1 MPAADR
7 SGVTTYETPSD
18 TEIVIT
24 RFVEAPSDQVFDAWT
39 QPEHVTRWML
49 GPDGWTMPVCDI
61 DLRPGGAWRFVW
73 RSPEG
78 TELDMAGEYREVSR
92 PHRLVS
98 TERWG
103 EPWPETLQTV
113 DFRED
118 DDGTTIVCTVLYP
131 SRGARDAAL
140 ETGMKE
146 GMDQSFDRLAA
157 LLG

>member
-1 MPAADR
+1 MPEADR

-24 RFVEAPSDQVFDAWT
+24 RFVEAPGEQVFDAWT
-39 QPEHVTRWML
+39 KPEHVTQWML
-49 GPDGWTMPVCDI
+49 GPAGWTMPVCDI

-78 TELDMAGEYREVSR
+78 TELDMTGEYREVSR
-92 PHRLVS
+92 PDRLVS

-103 EPWPETLQTV
+103 DPWPETLQTI

-118 DDGTTIVCTVLYP
+118 DHGTTIVCTVLYP
-131 SRGARDAAL
+131 TRGARDAAL
-140 ETGMKE
+140 DTGMKE
-146 GMDQSFDRLAA
+146 GMDQSFDRLTA

>member
-1 MPAADR
+1 MPEADR

-24 RFVEAPSDQVFDAWT
+24 RFVEAPIEQVFDAWT
-39 QPEHVTRWML
+39 KPEHVTQWML
-49 GPDGWTMPVCDI
+49 GPAGWTMPVCDI

-78 TELDMAGEYREVSR
+78 TELDMTGEYREVSR
-92 PHRLVS
+92 PDRLVS

-103 EPWPETLQTV
+103 DPWPETLQTI

-118 DDGTTIVCTVLYP
+118 DHGTTIVCTVLYP
-131 SRGARDAAL
+131 TRGARDAAL
-140 ETGMKE
+140 DTGMKE
-146 GMDQSFDRLAA
+146 GMDQSFDRLTA